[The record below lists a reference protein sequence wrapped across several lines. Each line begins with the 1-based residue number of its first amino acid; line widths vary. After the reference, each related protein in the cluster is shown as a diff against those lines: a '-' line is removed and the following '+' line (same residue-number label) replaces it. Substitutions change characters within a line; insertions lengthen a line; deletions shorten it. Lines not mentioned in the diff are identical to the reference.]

1 MNTLEYA
8 IKMEHEGEKYYRDQA
23 EINKN
28 NELNIVCNLLADEE
42 KRHAQILESKKNK
55 LAYKLIDSD
64 LLSNAKNVFTN
75 AKDLETT
82 GKRDSSQLAFYRIAS
97 DMEKESIELYQQ
109 FLSDAIDADEKK
121 LFEYLI
127 KQEKNHYET
136 FDEMSRLLT
145 NAENWIESPE
155 FGRREEEY

>member
-8 IKMEHEGEKYYRDQA
+8 INMENDGEKYYRDQA

-28 NELNIVCNLLADEE
+28 NELHVVCNLVADEE
-42 KRHAQILESKKNK
+42 KNHAQILESKKNK
-55 LAYKLIDSD
+55 LTYKLIKSD

-75 AKDLETT
+75 AKDIEVR
-82 GKRDSSQLAFYRIAS
+82 GKRDSSQLAFYRTAS
-97 DMEKESIELYQQ
+97 DMEKKSIDLYQK
-109 FLSDAIDADEKK
+109 FLSDTTEDDEKE

-127 KQEKNHYET
+127 KQEKQHYEA
-136 FDEMSRLLT
+136 FEEMSRLLT
-145 NAENWIESPE
+145 NAEQWIESPE

>member
-1 MNTLEYA
+1 MNTLEFA
-8 IKMEHEGEKYYRDQA
+8 INMEHDGEKYYRGQA

-28 NELNIVCNLLADEE
+28 NELHVVCNLLADEE
-42 KRHAQILESKKNK
+42 KKHGELLECEKNK
-55 LAYKLIDSD
+55 LTYELVDSD

-75 AKDLETT
+75 AKDIDAWN
-82 GKRDSSQLAFYRIAS
+82 KRDSSQLDFYRTAS
-97 DMEKESIELYQQ
+97 DMEKKSIDLYQQ
-109 FLSDAIDADEKK
+109 FLSDATGAVEKK
-121 LFEYLI
+121 LFEHLI
-127 KQEKNHYET
+127 KQEKQHYEI